1 MRVGWFWHGEP
12 GPVEERASSCRHRHH
27 RHRQTV
33 YPPQQQYPEWKMRW
47 TIAARSIYCYE
58 CDSAKD
64 PRCKDP
70 FNYTAMPQDQPPL
83 VSCNGCC
90 VKMVRYVRT
99 SYESIKR
106 TCTSQLQINLFMVDH
121 VCMMEGTGTGHM
133 CFCEEDNCNAA
144 TGLAGS
150 SAMVSGA
157 AAVAAY
163 ALRLLL
169 LHR

>member
-1 MRVGWFWHGEP
+1 
-12 GPVEERASSCRHRHH
+12 
-27 RHRQTV
+27 
-33 YPPQQQYPEWKMRW
+33 MRW
-47 TIAARSIYCYE
+47 TIAVVVLVNISLSREECFPPRSIYCYE